1 MGVLIPKLIVVL
13 EEAPNL
19 MSLNFELVYALLPA
33 SLPPADLGHM
43 EYLAAHVEES
53 ARRKKACRRERMKE
67 DKLKECKRRIER
79 LEDRMLCQEELRASL
94 AAMANEQDNMKLSL
108 NEIKLELKRI
118 ALIPAKRWENL
129 FEKLIWAALAGGSAY
144 ILGTL
149 GL

>member
-1 MGVLIPKLIVVL
+1 
-13 EEAPNL
+13 
-19 MSLNFELVYALLPA
+19 
-33 SLPPADLGHM
+33 
-43 EYLAAHVEES
+43 
-53 ARRKKACRRERMKE
+53 MKE

>member
-1 MGVLIPKLIVVL
+1 MRENYFK
-13 EEAPNL
+13 
-19 MSLNFELVYALLPA
+19 
-33 SLPPADLGHM
+33 
-43 EYLAAHVEES
+43 EYKS
-53 ARRKKACRRERMKE
+53 
-67 DKLKECKRRIER
+67 RIER
-79 LEDRMLCQEELRASL
+79 LEDRVLCQEELRASL
-94 AAMANEQDNMKLSL
+94 AAMANEQDNMKESL